1 MTRFTVDRIE
11 ENTVV
16 LEDENG
22 DMRTLPSDT
31 LPSVAAGDVLRY
43 ENGVY
48 TVDADET
55 AARRAAAFTLEQK
68 LKAKFQA

>member
-11 ENTVV
+11 GNTVV

-31 LPSVAAGDVLRY
+31 LPPVAAGDVLRY